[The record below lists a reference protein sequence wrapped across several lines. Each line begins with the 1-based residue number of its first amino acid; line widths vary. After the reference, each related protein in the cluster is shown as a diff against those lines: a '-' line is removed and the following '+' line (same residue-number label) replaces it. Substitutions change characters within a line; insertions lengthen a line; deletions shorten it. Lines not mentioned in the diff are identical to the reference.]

1 MVALDPSSR
10 PSFDTLL
17 HTQRDI
23 IFPEC
28 FYTPFYDLIS
38 SVNDISGP
46 SLFFNTS
53 NTQIGSTPTASR
65 PKAGPVEDASADA
78 TEDDISLPNDS
89 DRRIDRICAE
99 FDVIEPCLATEK
111 GGLENTITKVDYVSQ
126 YSLFKPIQVRL

>member
-1 MVALDPSSR
+1 MALDPSSR

-17 HTQRDI
+17 HTQRDT

-65 PKAGPVEDASADA
+65 PKTGPVDDVSADV
-78 TEDDISLPNDS
+78 TEDDLSLPNDS

-99 FDVIEPCLATEK
+99 FDVIEPCLAIGK

-126 YSLFKPIQVRL
+126 YSLFKPIQVRP